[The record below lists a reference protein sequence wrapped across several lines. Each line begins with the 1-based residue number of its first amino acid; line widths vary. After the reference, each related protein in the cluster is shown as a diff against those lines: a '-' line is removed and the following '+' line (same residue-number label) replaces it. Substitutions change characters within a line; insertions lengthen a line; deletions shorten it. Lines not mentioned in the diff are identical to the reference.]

1 MLIRTGVYPP
11 ETRSI
16 NLDSDWVYRRVLPAA
31 YNRGVAVL
39 ARVRRRLVDR
49 TMKDVTRF
57 LEGVYR
63 HHGPQGVFAR
73 TWPTGSTVL
82 WVALILGTFLVVYY
96 L

>member
-1 MLIRTGVYPP
+1 MPILDDILDRARAHLRRIALP
-11 ETRSI
+11 ES
-16 NLDSDWVYRRVLPAA
+16 NDERVLKGAA
-31 YNRGVAVL
+31 RL
-39 ARVRRRLVDR
+39 ARERIVERGMRRL
-49 TMKDVTRF
+49 TRF

-82 WVALILGTFLVVYY
+82 WVAVFLAAFLILYY